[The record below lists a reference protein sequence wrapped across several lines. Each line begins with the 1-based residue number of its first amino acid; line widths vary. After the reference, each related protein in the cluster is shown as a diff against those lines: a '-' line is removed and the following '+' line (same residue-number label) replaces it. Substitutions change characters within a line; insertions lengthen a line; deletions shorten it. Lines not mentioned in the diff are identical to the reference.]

1 MNKRNDNRDSPTGF
15 HVFLAGQS
23 FNSTP
28 STLHDQHVQP
38 KLFQPIQLGRLAL
51 QHRVVLA
58 PLTRFKS
65 GRTDH
70 VPTVSLMKE
79 YYTQRASAPGSLLIT
94 EATFIA
100 AQAGGYPNIRAYGA
114 RHRLTRGRRS
124 RTRCT
129 REAPSSSSSSGPSGA
144 LPSQTRS
151 RPNLHSP
158 TSRHP
163 IHPRELTISEIDEY
177 VALYAQAA
185 RNAVAAG
192 FDGVE
197 IHGAN
202 GYLIDQFLQDVSNVR
217 EDEYGGSVENRSRR
231 GWRGQDRPPAQSM
244 ELLPS
249 SLTSSL
255 HLHGTHT
262 DLAYIHLVEP
272 RVAGIGDRTSAAHE
286 CNATLRAA
294 WAPRRIITAGGYD
307 RAGALAAAEEE
318 GDVLVA
324 FGRSYISNPD
334 LPKRLKKDIPLTP
347 YNRKTFYTPVDQ
359 PGAAHGAMGRESV
372 SGLPLANV
380 APEHTS
386 ELLQALPEA
395 SRFQ

>member
-1 MNKRNDNRDSPTGF
+1 MS
-15 HVFLAGQS
+15 
-23 FNSTP
+23 
-28 STLHDQHVQP
+28 QP
-38 KLFQPIQLGRLAL
+38 KLFQPIQVGRLAL

-70 VPTVSLMKE
+70 VPTVPLMKE

-100 AQAGGYPNIRAYGA
+100 ARAGGYPNIPGIWSQAQIDAWKQITDAVHAKGSFIFLQLWALGRAA
-114 RHRLTRGRRS
+114 EPDTLAAEDPAFPHISASNVKLS
-124 RTRCT
+124 SHPPS
-129 REAPSSSSSSGPSGA
+129 EPAPRA
-144 LPSQTRS
+144 LAV
-151 RPNLHSP
+151 
-158 TSRHP
+158 
-163 IHPRELTISEIDEY
+163 SEIDEY

-185 RNAVAAG
+185 RNAIQAG

-217 EDEYGGSVENRSRR
+217 EDEYGGSVENRSRFALR
-231 GWRGQDRPPAQSM
+231 VVDAVVDAVGADRTGLRLSPWSSFQDMGMSDP
-244 ELLPS
+244 LPQF
-249 SLTSSL
+249 T
-255 HLHGTHT
+255 HLISTLARTHT

-286 CNATLRAA
+286 SNATLRAA

-324 FGRSYISNPD
+324 FGRTYISNPD
-334 LPKRLKKDIPLTP
+334 LPKRLRKDIPLTP
-347 YNRKTFYTPVDQ
+347 YDRKTFYTPVDK
-359 PGAAHGAMGRESV
+359 PGAAHGYVDYPFAEEGR
-372 SGLPLANV
+372 L
-380 APEHTS
+380 
-386 ELLQALPEA
+386 
-395 SRFQ
+395 